1 MSRFS
6 PFREELE
13 LKPEEHALFCD
24 LFRGVA
30 GLSLGPQSRFSMERR
45 LRDRLVALNLK
56 SFSEYYQVLRFHPH
70 ARAEMEEAIDA
81 MTTHETYF
89 FREDYQLRAFQ
100 EELLP
105 QLAKEK
111 KASRR
116 LSIWSAGCSTGEEAY
131 TIATLVLA
139 SGLVEGWDVRVYGSD
154 ISKKCV
160 SFARRGVYG
169 KGSFRAPIPAAYTSY
184 FDRRSDGDVEVG
196 KGVHAL
202 CHFGQTNL
210 TDAEKTNVIGQVD
223 AIFCRNVLIY
233 LTDEARKQVIS
244 TLYEQLRPGGVL
256 MLGHSESLLNVTTAF
271 ELYHLKEDLV
281 YKRPPGTP

>member
-6 PFREELE
+6 PFREELV
-13 LKPEEHALFCD
+13 LKPEEHQLFCE
-24 LFRGVA
+24 LFREQA
-30 GLSLGPQSRFSMERR
+30 GLSLGPQSRFSTERR

-56 SFSEYYQVLRFHPH
+56 SFSEYYQVLRFHPN

-105 QLAKEK
+105 ALIKENK
-111 KASRR
+111 QSRR
-116 LSIWSAGCSTGEEAY
+116 ISIWSAGCSTGEEAY
-131 TIATLVLA
+131 TIAMLMLA

-160 SFARRGVYG
+160 AAARQGVYG
-169 KGSFRAPIPAAYTSY
+169 KGSFRTALLPSFAQY
-184 FDRRSDGDVEVG
+184 FDKRPDGELAVG
-196 KGVHAL
+196 KAARAL
-202 CHFGQTNL
+202 CHFGQMNL
-210 TDAEKTNVIGQVD
+210 TDAEKTSVLGLVD
-223 AIFCRNVLIY
+223 VIFCRNVLIY
-233 LTDEARKQVIS
+233 LTDDARKRVIS

-281 YKRPPGTP
+281 YKRPSGTP

>member
-13 LKPEEHALFCD
+13 LKPEEHALFCE
-24 LFRGVA
+24 LFRGIA

-45 LRDRLVALNLK
+45 LRDRVVALNLK

-100 EELLP
+100 GELLP
-105 QLAKEK
+105 QLVKEK
-111 KASRR
+111 KTTRR

-131 TIATLVLA
+131 TIAMLILA
-139 SGLVEGWDVRVYGSD
+139 SGLAEGWDVRVYGSD

-160 SFARRGVYG
+160 SFARRGIYG
-169 KGSFRAPIPAAYTSY
+169 KSSFRGPMPAAYAPY
-184 FDRRSDGDVEVG
+184 FERRTDGEVEVG
-196 KGVHAL
+196 KQARAL
-202 CHFGQTNL
+202 CHFGQMNL
-210 TDAEKTNVIGQVD
+210 TDAEKTTVLGLVD

-233 LTDEARKQVIS
+233 LTDDARKRVIS
-244 TLYEQLRPGGVL
+244 ALYEQLRPGGVL

-281 YKRPPGTP
+281 YKRPSGTP